1 LKIIDVFIGIMLSLA
16 IVYPAYKKDSLTLS
30 GAVTAVIL
38 GSIIYVF
45 GSIYHFIILISFFIS
60 SSVLTKFKEKS
71 KEAYNSINQKTGKR
85 DYSQVLANGIMG
97 SIFVIFEYLYKSPE
111 FFLAFCVS
119 YAVSTADTWASEIGV
134 LSKRNPVKIITFK
147 PVPKGISGGI
157 SSLGL
162 FASLLGACFIS
173 VLTFGFSF
181 IIYKDLD
188 MSLYFMFICILLGFL
203 GSIIDSMLGAT
214 LQAQYMDN
222 QTNTLTEKKITQNG
236 EAQLVKGIK
245 IIDNNMVN
253 FLSNLVSSLLVFI
266 VL

>member
-1 LKIIDVFIGIMLSLA
+1 
-16 IVYPAYKKDSLTLS
+16 
-30 GAVTAVIL
+30 
-38 GSIIYVF
+38 
-45 GSIYHFIILISFFIS
+45 
-60 SSVLTKFKEKS
+60 
-71 KEAYNSINQKTGKR
+71 
-85 DYSQVLANGIMG
+85 
-97 SIFVIFEYLYKSPE
+97 
-111 FFLAFCVS
+111 
-119 YAVSTADTWASEIGV
+119 
-134 LSKRNPVKIITFK
+134 
-147 PVPKGISGGI
+147 
-157 SSLGL
+157 
-162 FASLLGACFIS
+162 
-173 VLTFGFSF
+173 
-181 IIYKDLD
+181 